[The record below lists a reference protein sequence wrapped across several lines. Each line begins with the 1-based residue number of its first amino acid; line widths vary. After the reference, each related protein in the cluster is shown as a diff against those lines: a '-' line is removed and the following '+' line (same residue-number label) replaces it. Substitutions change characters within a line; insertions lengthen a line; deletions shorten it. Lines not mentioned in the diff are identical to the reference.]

1 MKSPFKFL
9 DPFTLSDREMFFG
22 RDKEI
27 KELYKLVFKTPLLLV
42 YGLSGTGKTSLIQC
56 GLASQFDGP
65 DWLPLWIRRQANLN
79 ESLGIALKRLMPTAE
94 GEIPA
99 QIAQLYQHY
108 LRPVFLIFDQF
119 EELFILGKPEERDQF
134 VTTLKAILDD
144 ELPCT
149 ILLVMREE
157 YLGQLYLFEKAVPN
171 LFDFRMRVEPMDTAN
186 VKTVLRDSFQ
196 KFNISIGNPPQE
208 ERLVDII
215 QNVSLGRSGIELP
228 YLQVYLDLLY
238 REDFAL
244 THSNQNAI
252 EGSNWPPLE
261 FTREEIRDFGT
272 IENVLEK
279 FLKEQQERIL
289 ARLVKQEPGISE
301 SIVKLVLDGF
311 VTDEGTKR
319 PITYVR
325 QDGLRIPDKAQ
336 MKYFP
341 PLSAPIL
348 SSCLKELE
356 AAKILRSDDDNIE
369 LAHDS
374 LAHII
379 DQSRTD
385 EQRQLNNIKVLIR
398 SLLANLSKTNEYLT
412 RRQLVMFENSYP
424 KLNEE
429 EKLFFEKSKQYRE
442 NEEKE
447 ALDREKKRNEEL
459 QVALNEAQAAKEVAE
474 TERAKADEEK
484 TRAEKNAQKAKL
496 FSYAAF
502 ASILIVA
509 IVGYLLIKS
518 RLENQQSEIERQKTE
533 LLNIKL
539 RETAEKN
546 SVSLKEKQISDL
558 LGKAINFKRG
568 GAEVRDQMEI
578 CLDSARTIIKNYI
591 KDTQK
596 RDSLL
601 KEIVKI
607 EK

>member
-208 ERLVDII
+208 ERLDEII

-289 ARLVKQEPGISE
+289 ARLVKQDPGISE

-539 RETAEKN
+539 RETAEEN
-546 SVSLKEKQISDL
+546 SVSLKEKQISEL

>member
-9 DPFTLSDREMFFG
+9 DPFTLSDRDAFFG

-27 KELYKLVFKTPLLLV
+27 KELYKLVFKTPLLLI

-65 DWLPLWIRRQANLN
+65 DWLPLWIRRQTNLN
-79 ESLGIALKRLMPTAE
+79 ESLAGALKRVLPSAE
-94 GEIPA
+94 GEIPN
-99 QIAQLYQHY
+99 QISQLYRHY

-134 VTTLKAILDD
+134 VNTLKTILDD

-149 ILLVMREE
+149 ILLMMREE
-157 YLGQLYLFEKAVPN
+157 YVGQLYPFEKAIPN

-186 VKTVLRDSFQ
+186 VKTVLRDSFH
-196 KFNISIGNPPQE
+196 KFNISIGEPPQE
-208 ERLVDII
+208 ERLDDII

-238 REDFAL
+238 REDFAR
-244 THSNQNAI
+244 TFTDQNVT
-252 EGSNWPPLE
+252 EGQWPLLE
-261 FTREEIRDFGT
+261 FTQEEIRDFGT
-272 IENVLEK
+272 ITNVLEK

-289 ARLVKQEPGISE
+289 AQLMKQDPSISE
-301 SIVKLVLDGF
+301 STVKLVLDGF

-336 MKYFP
+336 MKYFSA
-341 PLSAPIL
+341 LSAPIL

-429 EKLFFEKSKQYRE
+429 EKLFFEKSKQYRD

-447 ALDREKKRNEEL
+447 ALDKEKKRNEEL
-459 QVALNEAQAAKEVAE
+459 QVALNEAQDAKQVAE
-474 TERAKADEEK
+474 TERAKANEEK
-484 TRAEKNAQKAKL
+484 TRAEKSAQKARR

-502 ASILIVA
+502 ASLLIVV
-509 IVGYLLIKS
+509 IVGYMLYQS
-518 RLENQQSEIERQKTE
+518 RLEKQQSEIERQKTE